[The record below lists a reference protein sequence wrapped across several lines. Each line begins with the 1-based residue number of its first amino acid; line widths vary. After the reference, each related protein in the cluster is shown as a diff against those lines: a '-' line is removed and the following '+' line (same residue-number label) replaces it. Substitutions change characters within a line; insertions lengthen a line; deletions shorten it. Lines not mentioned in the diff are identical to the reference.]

1 VALNQRHEQEAAMT
15 ITERD
20 VIPRGSDQEFLVE
33 CWKQCPAEMIADV
46 GETKIRWKD
55 ASELLKAD
63 SAAAIAEARAAFSD
77 TLLKLEHSIDERLGR
92 LRKLISMN
100 SSATCTIWT
109 RWRIP
114 VT

>member
-1 VALNQRHEQEAAMT
+1 MT